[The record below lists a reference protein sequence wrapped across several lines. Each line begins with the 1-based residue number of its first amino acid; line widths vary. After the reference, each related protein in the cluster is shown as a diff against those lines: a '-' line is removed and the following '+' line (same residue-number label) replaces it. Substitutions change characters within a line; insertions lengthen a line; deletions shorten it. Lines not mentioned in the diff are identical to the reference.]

1 MTKSVTPIL
10 LRYGGSKKSNFEMT
24 EAELKKTAESI
35 LQRAKEKSFSKGV
48 PIYFSKEE
56 RVFAE
61 YADGQI
67 QEITKRA

>member
-1 MTKSVTPIL
+1 MPKSVTPIL
-10 LRYGGSKKSNFEMT
+10 LRYGGAKKSTFEMT